1 MKQFALKGIVAFSMV
16 LALSG
21 CRLTNPT
28 EMRISVIEERQYFAF
43 QSDRA
48 TIESNLLSLSKL
60 PLADQY
66 RLYMYDI
73 NSSTYGDKLI
83 TQRGSAAV
91 PFLLERLKASK
102 NDYEIHEIYRLFSL
116 MARAKIYHAD
126 DDDAV
131 WQTLMERTT
140 RPFTESEYRA
150 SKLLTELVEIQELNP
165 AHATNAANA
174 GKAQL
179 RSQVCSLELWGSTPE
194 VCNSKSISASEPI
207 AAIIAASTG
216 PSSKPVACSACRVKN
231 PAGMHITKHEERHYF
246 ASQQDD
252 AAAELNLSKRPLADQ
267 YRLYLYGIHNLHPY
281 RSYGAHLIT
290 KHGSA
295 VVPILLERLKVSKNN
310 FEILNIYH
318 LFSSMASSAI
328 YYADDDD
335 AVWQTL
341 IERTTLP
348 FTKDE
353 NLASMLLTQLIQIQ
367 KINPANATNAA
378 NAGKAGLYGQ
388 MCSSKLLGSKHIAC
402 PTIKPLR

>member
-28 EMRISVIEERQYFAF
+28 EMRISVIEERQYFSF

-73 NSSTYGDKLI
+73 NSSRYGEKLI

-91 PFLLERLKASK
+91 PFLLERLKSSE
-102 NDYEIHEIYRLFSL
+102 NIYEVHEIYRLFTT
-116 MARAKIYHAD
+116 MASSAIYHAD

-131 WQTLMERTT
+131 WQYLIERTT
-140 RPFTESEYRA
+140 RPFTDIEYAA
-150 SKLLTELVEIQELNP
+150 SQLLTELIEIQALNP
-165 AHATNAANA
+165 ANATHAGNA
-174 GKAQL
+174 GKARL
-179 RSQVCSLELWGSTPE
+179 INQVCSLALWGSTPE
-194 VCNSKSISASEPI
+194 VCNSKRITASEPI

-216 PSSKPVACSACRVKN
+216 PSSKPVACSACQVKN
-231 PAGMHITKHEERHYF
+231 PAGMPITKSEERVYF
-246 ASQQDD
+246 SSQRDD
-252 AAAELNLSKRPLADQ
+252 AAAELSLSKRPLKDQ
-267 YRLYLYGIHNLHPY
+267 YRLYLYGIHDIPPS

-290 KHGSA
+290 RHGSA
-295 VVPILLERLKVSKNN
+295 MVPILLERLKVSKNN
-310 FEILNIYH
+310 FEVLNIYH

-335 AVWQTL
+335 AVWQYL
-341 IERTTLP
+341 IERTTRPL
-348 FTKDE
+348 TEDGH
-353 NLASMLLTQLIQIQ
+353 LASMLLTQLIEIQ
-367 KINPANATNAA
+367 KLNPANATIATKE
-378 NAGKAGLYGQ
+378 GKARLYAQ
-388 MCSSKLLGSKHIAC
+388 ACFSKLWGSQHLAC
-402 PTIKPLR
+402 PTTKPLR